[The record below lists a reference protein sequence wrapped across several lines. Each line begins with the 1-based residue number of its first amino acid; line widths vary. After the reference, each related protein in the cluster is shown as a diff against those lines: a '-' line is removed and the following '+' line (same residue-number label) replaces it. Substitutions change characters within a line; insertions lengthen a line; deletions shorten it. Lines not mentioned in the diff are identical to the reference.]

1 MCQVRIL
8 SENSTC
14 KLVIFSHSE
23 KLGLLWIDAIAGFG
37 GFGGFKA
44 IATNSERSM
53 GPGDGDRLHAA
64 AQAERRA
71 VATGR
76 VSEESQ
82 SR

>member
-23 KLGLLWIDAIAGFG
+23 KLGLLWIDAIA

>member
-1 MCQVRIL
+1 
-8 SENSTC
+8 
-14 KLVIFSHSE
+14 
-23 KLGLLWIDAIAGFG
+23 
-37 GFGGFKA
+37 
-44 IATNSERSM
+44 M